1 MQSYYYTIIII
12 SWQQTKTARSF
23 KSMPVSEH
31 RRPCCV
37 LTCCCICVDM
47 NYTFPFWEKIC
58 LYNSSYRV
66 CVFRIIFNMYSI
78 LFFLNIYI
86 TALLVKSE
94 MNKFVNNILEERKK
108 QKQILR
114 NIFYKYW
121 VGQEYTY
128 TYVHISTGDDPYMSI
143 NRRYIIIING
153 GE

>member
-1 MQSYYYTIIII
+1 
-12 SWQQTKTARSF
+12 
-23 KSMPVSEH
+23 
-31 RRPCCV
+31 
-37 LTCCCICVDM
+37 
-47 NYTFPFWEKIC
+47 
-58 LYNSSYRV
+58 
-66 CVFRIIFNMYSI
+66 
-78 LFFLNIYI
+78 
-86 TALLVKSE
+86 